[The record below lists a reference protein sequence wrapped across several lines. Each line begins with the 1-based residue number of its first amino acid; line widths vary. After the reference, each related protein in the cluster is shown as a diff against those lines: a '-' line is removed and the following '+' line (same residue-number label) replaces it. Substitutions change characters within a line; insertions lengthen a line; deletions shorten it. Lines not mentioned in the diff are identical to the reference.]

1 VLGDLKVKVK
11 DIIQEGIGTKIA
23 DMGKNALYATGRAA
37 GIAAKQTALAPF
49 SYAKELLTPKALKD
63 VLDTPTYG
71 KTDGRLSNAELDK
84 KSREMF
90 GQNAADWG
98 DNTSGEEDKGV
109 IADPSTSSPLH
120 PEVKVFQSYPLVL
133 QVKNKRYE
141 MDEFGEFHPFGT
153 NGKVTPAVQA
163 FLSKERDKL

>member
-1 VLGDLKVKVK
+1 MLGDLKVKIK
-11 DIIQEGIGTKIA
+11 DIINEGPGFISSYVTGLLPKSLADVADIPLRGRIDGQLSDKEKQEKA
-23 DMGKNALYATGRAA
+23 DQMF
-37 GIAAKQTALAPF
+37 APGGE
-49 SYAKELLTPKALKD
+49 K
-63 VLDTPTYG
+63 
-71 KTDGRLSNAELDK
+71 
-84 KSREMF
+84 
-90 GQNAADWG
+90 DWG
-98 DNTSGEEDKGV
+98 SPDDDSSVPGEKNV